1 MSVQKSFR
9 LADFTNALL
18 EEIAERRNKKQTEI
32 IEELIQ
38 GYVVWDLD
46 PEESAE
52 VMKAA
57 EVRVNTLKA
66 KKDE

>member
-1 MSVQKSFR
+1 MLSVQKSFR
-9 LADFTNALL
+9 LSDFTNALL
-18 EEIAERRNKKQTEI
+18 EEIAERRDKKQTEV

-52 VMKAA
+52 LMKAA
-57 EVRVNTLKA
+57 EVRMKTLKA
-66 KKDE
+66 KQ

>member
-18 EEIAERRNKKQTEI
+18 EEISERRGKKQTDI

-46 PEESAE
+46 PEESSE

-66 KKDE
+66 KERE

>member
-9 LADFTNALL
+9 LSDFTNALL
-18 EEIAERRNKKQTEI
+18 EEIAERRDKKQTEV

-46 PEESAE
+46 SKESAE
-52 VMKAA
+52 LMKAA
-57 EVRVNTLKA
+57 EVRMSTLKA
-66 KKDE
+66 KQ

>member
-9 LADFTNALL
+9 LSDFTNALL
-18 EEIAERRNKKQTEI
+18 EEIAERRDKKQTEV

-46 PEESAE
+46 AEESAE
-52 VMKAA
+52 LMKAA
-57 EVRVNTLKA
+57 EVRMSTLKA
-66 KKDE
+66 KQ

>member
-18 EEIAERRNKKQTEI
+18 EEISERRGKKQTDV

-38 GYVVWDLD
+38 GYVIWDLE
-46 PEESAE
+46 PSESME
-52 VMKAA
+52 LLKAA
-57 EVRVNTLKA
+57 EVRVKALKA
-66 KKDE
+66 KEEE

>member
-1 MSVQKSFR
+1 MLSVQKSFR
-9 LADFTNALL
+9 LSDFTNALL
-18 EEIAERRNKKQTEI
+18 EEIAERRDKKQTEV

-52 VMKAA
+52 LMKAA
-57 EVRVNTLKA
+57 EVRMSTLKA
-66 KKDE
+66 KQ